1 MHTDTQLSPRIRI
14 PCMWMQRYIRTR
26 RLCTTPQAMST
37 TRTTLNRINKIRVM
51 FNRPFFTSFI
61 RPTAIHDMNFR
72 MPFTYTVHYVHV
84 MCAWVLVWNPNS
96 IAVSVQRQAQA
107 INDAFSNDTFSITT
121 NMLVHDSTKEQTERE
136 RKNRRHEIKVSFGCF
151 RVAFVNGMKDHSKM
165 REKNK
170 EQKGRLK
177 NIRNHQDNRLSLSSE
192 WIIFFVVGC
201 F

>member
-1 MHTDTQLSPRIRI
+1 M
-14 PCMWMQRYIRTR
+14 
-26 RLCTTPQAMST
+26 
-37 TRTTLNRINKIRVM
+37 
-51 FNRPFFTSFI
+51 
-61 RPTAIHDMNFR
+61 
-72 MPFTYTVHYVHV
+72 
-84 MCAWVLVWNPNS
+84 
-96 IAVSVQRQAQA
+96 SVQRQAQA

-170 EQKGRLK
+170 EQKDRLK

-192 WIIFFVVGC
+192 
-201 F
+201 